1 MHVLKFGGSCLT
13 DDRDLDHIS
22 RCISE
27 CDGDA
32 VVVLSAIRGVTDD
45 LVRILEVAESDG
57 LSEPDRAAFVEGFRA
72 RHMSFSPTL
81 IENQGLIDDMDDLLA
96 LLDSD
101 LMQISSKFN
110 SASNDSA
117 TIRILAAGER
127 ASIIAVAAGLRD
139 CGLLVTPVR
148 SEDAGIRLRVSEA
161 HTQIDLD
168 ATRAALSLPTNS
180 IPLCTGWYG
189 MDTYGSL
196 ALLGRGGSDC
206 TATALATI
214 LSAEAVTIWRDTPG
228 VLAIDP
234 SWRLPGRRLGYL
246 SYSEA
251 LQLATTSDSLLHP
264 DAIEPLIDLGI
275 PLYVR
280 PLRSNEPGTL
290 IGPSIVIN
298 PPRIRAIACRRGLTE
313 VLWRVHSGRGLSRTL
328 GALSRALHHRRVRV
342 WSLRGDSHGIRVLTD
357 EKDVIRIG
365 AAIRDFDG
373 RAAIEPSEP
382 LALLTFIGES
392 LGKAKNM
399 DKEILRV
406 AHEAG
411 IRLRPL
417 SRELSEHGCDM
428 LLSESDAGRAVPA
441 LTEAFGLLEA

>member
-13 DDRDLDHIS
+13 DGRDLDHIR
-22 RCISE
+22 RCISD
-27 CDGDA
+27 CNGDA
-32 VVVLSAIRGVTDD
+32 VVVLSALRGVTDD

-57 LSEPDRAAFVEGFRA
+57 LSEPDRAAFVEGLRA
-72 RHMSFSPTL
+72 RHMSFSPAL
-81 IENQGLIDDMDDLLA
+81 LENQSLIDDMDELLA
-96 LLDSD
+96 LLDTD
-101 LMQISSKFN
+101 LIKISSKCI
-110 SASNDSA
+110 SASNDS
-117 TIRILAAGER
+117 TSIRILAAGER
-127 ASIIAVAAGLRD
+127 ASIIAVAAGLRER
-139 CGLLVTPVR
+139 GLAVTPIR

-161 HTQIDLD
+161 LARIDLD
-168 ATRAALSLPTNS
+168 ATRAALALPKNS

-189 MDTYGSL
+189 IDSNGAL

-264 DAIEPLIDLGI
+264 DAIEPLVDLGI

-280 PLRSNEPGTL
+280 PLRSDEPGTL

-313 VLWRVHSGRGLSRTL
+313 VLWRVQSGRGLSRSL

-373 RAAIEPSEP
+373 RAAIEPSQP

-399 DKEILRV
+399 DEEILRT
-406 AHEAG
+406 ALKAG

-417 SRELSEHGCDM
+417 SGELSEHGCDM
-428 LLSESDAGRAVPA
+428 LLSESDVARAVPA
-441 LTEAFGLLEA
+441 LTKAFGLLEA